1 MDDKALRI
9 SGRQKLITIVVVVT
23 LLVGAF
29 VFLLSHPRGS
39 VTGEIR
45 STGKPH
51 GDFVV
56 KPVTC
61 YSGGHWDFNGV
72 WVVTETLTSGSKRGF
87 KGGLKIVK
95 NDAGGWETYVENPTI
110 CQGFQCKQTKV
121 EPQYCN
127 VFNVVVEE
135 RNIWMRY
142 NGAARFDC
150 VFPEGGTLKA
160 NLDFRSCAMV
170 SSGGSAEADL

>member
-1 MDDKALRI
+1 MDEKVIRSSRWKKI
-9 SGRQKLITIVVVVT
+9 STIAIVVC

-29 VFLLSHPRGS
+29 VFLMSHPRGS

-95 NDAGGWETYVENPTI
+95 NDAGGLETYVENPRI
-110 CQGFQCKQTKV
+110 CQGFQCKLTRV
-121 EPQYCN
+121 NPQYCN
-127 VFNVVVEE
+127 VFNVNVEE

-150 VFPEGGTLKA
+150 TFPEGGTLKA
-160 NLDFRSCAMV
+160 DLDFRGCALV
-170 SSGGSAEADL
+170 SSGSAEADL